1 MSRRE
6 GCLDEQFKKGG
17 ATNPFFHFY
26 CHHAI
31 RPLVGP
37 RQTWR
42 LAVLRRRRIRSKDTT
57 SPEQLAKNGE
67 SATNQPGGYFAASFL
82 IVFIPRKV
90 ARSLRAF
97 SKALLEKVD
106 SLCFLR
112 QSQ

>member
-1 MSRRE
+1 MSNS
-6 GCLDEQFKKGG
+6 KKEEPLIHFSFLLSSRYPPPRWSAPDLEACGPLQ
-17 ATNPFFHFY
+17 AANPIERHD
-26 CHHAI
+26 
-31 RPLVGP
+31 V
-37 RQTWR
+37 
-42 LAVLRRRRIRSKDTT
+42 
-57 SPEQLAKNGE
+57 PEQLAKNGE

>member
-1 MSRRE
+1 MRE
-6 GCLDEQFKKGG
+6 KDVANREKLYSEFLKEVADLYGYIPTAL
-17 ATNPFFHFY
+17 ALALWY
-26 CHHAI
+26 L
-31 RPLVGP
+31 LVPIGFGH
-37 RQTWR
+37 RC
-42 LAVLRRRRIRSKDTT
+42 V
-57 SPEQLAKNGE
+57 ENGE

-90 ARSLRAF
+90 ARILRAF